1 MKRRLTMAKRKQIQ
15 RRDEG
20 MADFQNAN
28 CKKGCRFANEEKV
41 GSGLPCCR
49 YGSHLISDGE
59 TCYSRVTL
67 GKDPTFTCQ
76 VCKRE
81 VKYSDLPNSIDG
93 GGATHPAGLN
103 WTVSMKPVYLGN
115 GVQVPRY
122 QAIVRDTDATIYAVV
137 GANYVPVQNKD
148 AFKFFDS
155 VVGTGE
161 AYYET
166 AGSLRGG
173 SRVWMLANLKGSIS
187 VKGEEVK
194 RYLTLTNSH

>member
-1 MKRRLTMAKRKQIQ
+1 MAKRKQIQ

-81 VKYSDLPNSIDG
+81 VKYSDLPNSIG
-93 GGATHPAGLN
+93 GGRKDTLYEVRVCN
-103 WTVSMKPVYLGN
+103 WECARKINEGGN
-115 GVQVPRY
+115 
-122 QAIVRDTDATIYAVV
+122 
-137 GANYVPVQNKD
+137 
-148 AFKFFDS
+148 
-155 VVGTGE
+155 
-161 AYYET
+161 
-166 AGSLRGG
+166 
-173 SRVWMLANLKGSIS
+173 
-187 VKGEEVK
+187 
-194 RYLTLTNSH
+194 